1 MNSDSIYSFVLAF
14 RPWTSFD
21 PERNIAKVIDAEME
35 NNFELFVEIIKI

>member
-35 NNFELFVEIIKI
+35 NNFIFIINIY